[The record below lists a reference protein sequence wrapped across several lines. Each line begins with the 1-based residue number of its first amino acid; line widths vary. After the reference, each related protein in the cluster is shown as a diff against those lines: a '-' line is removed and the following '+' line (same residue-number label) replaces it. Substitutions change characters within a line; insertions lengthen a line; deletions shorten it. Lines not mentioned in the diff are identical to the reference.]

1 MQNEIV
7 NKYTAKIMEA
17 VKNGNKKEAETYKL
31 IKAKLMEFVT
41 QKNAPK
47 LNEAEEVKILNKM
60 IKERIDSANVYK
72 NANRNDLA
80 ENEMQEVTIIE
91 KLVPK
96 AASEDE
102 INACVKEYINSNGAI
117 SQKSMGL
124 VIKYVKEKLKNVD
137 GALAA
142 KIVKSNIS

>member
-1 MQNEIV
+1 
-7 NKYTAKIMEA
+7 
-17 VKNGNKKEAETYKL
+17 
-31 IKAKLMEFVT
+31 MEFVT
-41 QKNAPK
+41 QKNAPE
-47 LNEAEEVKILNKM
+47 LNETEEVKILNKM

-72 NANRNDLA
+72 NANRTDLA
-80 ENEMQEVTIIE
+80 DNELQEVAIIE

-96 AASEDE
+96 AATEDE
-102 INACVKEYINSNGAI
+102 INACVKEYIDANGAI

>member
-1 MQNEIV
+1 
-7 NKYTAKIMEA
+7 
-17 VKNGNKKEAETYKL
+17 
-31 IKAKLMEFVT
+31 
-41 QKNAPK
+41 
-47 LNEAEEVKILNKM
+47 M
-60 IKERIDSANVYK
+60 IKERSDSANLYK
-72 NANRNDLA
+72 NANRTDLA
-80 ENEMQEVTIIE
+80 ENELQEVSVIE

-102 INACVKEYINSNGAI
+102 INACVKEYINTNGAI

-142 KIVKSNIS
+142 KIVKNNIS

>member
-1 MQNEIV
+1 
-7 NKYTAKIMEA
+7 MEA
-17 VKNGNKKEAETYKL
+17 VKNSNKKEAETYKL

-41 QKNAPK
+41 QKNAPE
-47 LNEAEEVKILNKM
+47 LNETEEVKILNKM

-72 NANRNDLA
+72 NVYRTDLTD
-80 ENEMQEVTIIE
+80 NELQEAATIE

-102 INACVKEYINSNGAI
+102 INDCVKEYIDANGAI

-142 KIVKSNIS
+142 KIVKNNIS